1 MDKSNTSLSSI
12 GHKLWNKIAKT
23 QSLKM
28 TRQFIPVINEIF
40 GTHYPM
46 DTPIRVLPSRYP
58 VPKSRSAKKY
68 PYIEPDLNLLINE
81 REHYHFEVQM
91 SNDKM
96 IGIRITEYGF
106 HHGLMHSTELVRPGI
121 GTIRFPQSAV
131 LYLGEYAAYPTE
143 LETTLILPDRTRL
156 RHTARGVRV
165 QDYSL
170 EEIHR
175 KHLLVFLPF
184 SLIRL
189 RPKLKYITKEE
200 LTIFINSII
209 FILNKELQDAFI
221 SETEYEDYMQMV
233 YDAANQILV
242 HRPALF
248 KEVEPMMS
256 SVMKLPSDYKRE
268 IADLKEQLLILPSD
282 YKQEIAELKA
292 QLIKLPSDYKQEI
305 AELKQEIA
313 ELKEQLSK
321 YSSDYEQKPATKNN

>member
-1 MDKSNTSLSSI
+1 MMKRIRFIISAYSFYPPVPCGRLSGHRNIMQTSLHIFSTHKSDFGRARQAAVIRFYTDLTSVCVFCSKEPYIMDKSNASPSSI

-28 TRQFIPVINEIF
+28 ASQFIPVINEVF

-46 DTPIRVLPSRYP
+46 DTPVRALPSRYP

-68 PYIEPDLNLLINE
+68 PYIEPDLNLLIDG

-106 HHGLMHSTELVRPGI
+106 HHGLMHGTQLVRPGI
-121 GTIRFPQSAV
+121 GRILFPHSAV
-131 LYLGEYAAYPTE
+131 LYLGEHATYPAD
-143 LETTLILPDRTRL
+143 LETTLVLPDRTQL

-175 KHLLVFLPF
+175 KHLLIFLPF

-189 RPKLKYITKEE
+189 RPKLKNLTKEE
-200 LTIFINSII
+200 LTEFINSII
-209 FILNKELQDAFI
+209 FILNRELQDAFI
-221 SETEYEDYMQMV
+221 SEVEYEDYMQMV
-233 YDAANQILV
+233 YDAASQILV
-242 HRPALF
+242 HHPALL
-248 KEVEPMMS
+248 KHS
-256 SVMKLPSDYKRE
+256 YRE
-268 IADLKEQLLILPSD
+268 
-282 YKQEIAELKA
+282 
-292 QLIKLPSDYKQEI
+292 
-305 AELKQEIA
+305 
-313 ELKEQLSK
+313 
-321 YSSDYEQKPATKNN
+321 